1 MKKIM
6 SLVLICLFTF
16 ALFSCEVDESKK
28 TYRWGSEKD
37 YTQVTEIKVVIP
49 TDIENFDINTC
60 KVIKEIDLS
69 FAYDLMDLVD
79 YMEMRRQEDIT
90 NEPYQLCLFFM
101 FDNGEYDV
109 ISKVAPSRYK
119 YDENGIIQR
128 YSTDLVVD
136 SGNFFGIISY
146 CLCFDQSEN

>member
-69 FAYDLMDLVD
+69 YVYDLMDD
-79 YMEMRRQEDIT
+79 IEWMTMRRQADNT
-90 NEPYQLCLFFM
+90 NEPYQLCLFLM

-109 ISKVAPSRYK
+109 ISNVAPSHYK

-136 SGNFFGIISY
+136 SGYFFKTMSY
-146 CLCFDQSEN
+146 CLCFDPSEN

>member
-28 TYRWGSEKD
+28 TYHWEFEKD

-69 FAYDLMDLVD
+69 CAYDLMDD
-79 YMEMRRQEDIT
+79 IEWMTMRRQAD
-90 NEPYQLCLFFM
+90 NANQPPKLCVLIM

-109 ISKVAPSRYK
+109 IARKGSSHYK
-119 YDENGIIQR
+119 YDDNGTIQR
-128 YSTDLVVD
+128 HTSELEVD
-136 SGNFFGIISY
+136 PHNYLTIISY
-146 CLCFDQSEN
+146 WLSVE

>member
-28 TYRWGSEKD
+28 TYHWEFEKD

-69 FAYDLMDLVD
+69 FAYDLMDIVD
-79 YMEMRRQEDIT
+79 SMTMRRQEDIT
-90 NEPYQLCLFFM
+90 NEPYQLCLFLM

-109 ISKVAPSRYK
+109 ISKVAPSHYK

-136 SGNFFGIISY
+136 SGYFFGIISSA
-146 CLCFDQSEN
+146 LSFNQSEN